1 MKSNFEFLR
10 RYWPALAEIGAT
22 AEGYLFTD
30 PNSCIFKLGMFGE
43 RVVSEIFA
51 VEHLRTPEA
60 DDSQA
65 ARIRILKREGL
76 LPSNID
82 DIFYTLRQ
90 QRNKAVHAG
99 LDSLADA
106 KTLLEMTYRL
116 ACWFMEVYGDWG
128 YIPDPF
134 IMPEKEVAVDYA
146 SLLAEKEAEIVKLNA
161 RVTAVVTAASAAP
174 KQERKQK
181 SEQVAASSDA
191 TEAETRLIIDCQLRA
206 AGWEADTQSL
216 RYANG
221 TRPVKGRNLA
231 IAEWPTTAQDG
242 DDGRA
247 DYALFI
253 GLQMVGIIEA
263 KRISIDVPGVVDGQ
277 CREYAAAIREEDK
290 PLCIGE
296 WGGYYVP
303 FLFAANGRRYV
314 EQWKEKSGV
323 WFRDV
328 RNPANK
334 SRALRGWMSPE
345 GLTTLL
351 SNNPATA
358 NAKLENTPYDLLRD
372 PDGLHLR
379 DYQIRAIEAAEK
391 AIINGQKAVL
401 LSMATG
407 TGKTRTVLG
416 MIYRFLSTNRFRR
429 ILFLVDRN
437 SLGEQAQD
445 VFKEVKLEELL
456 TLDNIYNIRE
466 LGQQGFD
473 AETRIKVAT
482 VQSMVRH
489 LLNDEEASIS
499 VSDYD
504 LIIVDEAHRGYT
516 MDKEL
521 SETEMLY
528 RDEADYRNHYT
539 GAILYLKEGHARVV
553 ASGASGT
560 ATDDED
566 FTDITIPGK
575 TILINENREHRG
587 DIDRDVY
594 HECGHYEWH
603 SMFFEL
609 QDLHASD
616 LRMLDYQEA
625 DDASKPAEKDIRWVE
640 RQASF
645 VGIAAMFPRPVFE
658 PMVRK
663 YWKEVANNQDNLGQK
678 LAGIISKIASDKQ
691 KARSIIKTRMI
702 TMGTSG
708 AKGALNYIDGHYI
721 ANFAFDADSLSSG
734 ETFVIS
740 RSQFTEMYEKDAHFR
755 EVINSRAFVYADGHI
770 CLNQSQYVGSTKKGY
785 LMTKWALGHVDQCCM
800 KFSRTYHISADHYRV
815 GELHYDDEYN
825 ECYLMVHS
833 LDISG
838 MSGDELEEK
847 NLEYLGSLPRRPSK
861 ALTKLLKDR
870 VKTQR
875 GLAAATGLSE
885 AKISRMCNEDDYEY
899 SIQDVTRLIIGL
911 QLPPLLSSLFLEMT
925 RFTRTVMV
933 RYYRYQCIIDCLFME
948 DIETVVESHK
958 KLFDE

>member
-1 MKSNFEFLR
+1 MSTQSKPVEMAPVLQSLKEYLSNHYTDDLLEEVKAAMSLNLVEGLDVDCKDSEIVIDTNSTELLR
-10 RYWPALAEIGAT
+10 AEPWRVDRTHLIADCKMRVKFGLPKDGSIPRFIIRFINFTAEITLDGGITLQRGLKDFTTHVLPERNLPKLTKYLVPVLSYEEMEVLVLEMLQKYLGESGVQKDRENGAYELAEAMG
-22 AEGYLFTD
+22 
-30 PNSCIFKLGMFGE
+30 
-43 RVVSEIFA
+43 
-51 VEHLRTPEA
+51 
-60 DDSQA
+60 
-65 ARIRILKREGL
+65 LK
-76 LPSNID
+76 
-82 DIFYTLRQ
+82 
-90 QRNKAVHAG
+90 
-99 LDSLADA
+99 
-106 KTLLEMTYRL
+106 
-116 ACWFMEVYGDWG
+116 
-128 YIPDPF
+128 
-134 IMPEKEVAVDYA
+134 
-146 SLLAEKEAEIVKLNA
+146 
-161 RVTAVVTAASAAP
+161 
-174 KQERKQK
+174 
-181 SEQVAASSDA
+181 
-191 TEAETRLIIDCQLRA
+191 
-206 AGWEADTQSL
+206 
-216 RYANG
+216 
-221 TRPVKGRNLA
+221 
-231 IAEWPTTAQDG
+231 
-242 DDGRA
+242 
-247 DYALFI
+247 
-253 GLQMVGIIEA
+253 
-263 KRISIDVPGVVDGQ
+263 
-277 CREYAAAIREEDK
+277 
-290 PLCIGE
+290 
-296 WGGYYVP
+296 
-303 FLFAANGRRYV
+303 
-314 EQWKEKSGV
+314 
-323 WFRDV
+323 
-328 RNPANK
+328 
-334 SRALRGWMSPE
+334 
-345 GLTTLL
+345 
-351 SNNPATA
+351 
-358 NAKLENTPYDLLRD
+358 
-372 PDGLHLR
+372 
-379 DYQIRAIEAAEK
+379 
-391 AIINGQKAVL
+391 
-401 LSMATG
+401 
-407 TGKTRTVLG
+407 
-416 MIYRFLSTNRFRR
+416 
-429 ILFLVDRN
+429 
-437 SLGEQAQD
+437 
-445 VFKEVKLEELL
+445 
-456 TLDNIYNIRE
+456 
-466 LGQQGFD
+466 
-473 AETRIKVAT
+473 IKVA
-482 VQSMVRH
+482 S
-489 LLNDEEASIS
+489 L
-499 VSDYD
+499 
-504 LIIVDEAHRGYT
+504 
-516 MDKEL
+516 
-521 SETEMLY
+521 
-528 RDEADYRNHYT
+528 YRNHYI

-609 QDLHASD
+609 QNLHASD

-658 PMVRK
+658 SMVRK

-838 MSGDELEEK
+838 MSRDELEEK
-847 NLEYLGSLPRRPSK
+847 NLEYLDSLPRRPSK

-875 GLAAATGLSE
+875 CLAAATGLSE

>member
-1 MKSNFEFLR
+1 MSTKSKPVEMAPVLQSLKEYLSNHYTDDLLEEVKAAMSLNLVEGLDVDCKDSEIVIDTNSTELLRAEPWRVDRTHLIADCKMRVKFGLPKDGSIPRFIIRFINFTAEITLDGGITLQRGIKDFTTHVLPER
-10 RYWPALAEIGAT
+10 NLPKLTKYLVPVLSYEEMEVLVLEMLQKYLGESGVQKDRENGAYELAEAMG
-22 AEGYLFTD
+22 
-30 PNSCIFKLGMFGE
+30 
-43 RVVSEIFA
+43 
-51 VEHLRTPEA
+51 
-60 DDSQA
+60 
-65 ARIRILKREGL
+65 LK
-76 LPSNID
+76 
-82 DIFYTLRQ
+82 
-90 QRNKAVHAG
+90 
-99 LDSLADA
+99 
-106 KTLLEMTYRL
+106 
-116 ACWFMEVYGDWG
+116 
-128 YIPDPF
+128 
-134 IMPEKEVAVDYA
+134 
-146 SLLAEKEAEIVKLNA
+146 
-161 RVTAVVTAASAAP
+161 
-174 KQERKQK
+174 
-181 SEQVAASSDA
+181 
-191 TEAETRLIIDCQLRA
+191 
-206 AGWEADTQSL
+206 
-216 RYANG
+216 
-221 TRPVKGRNLA
+221 
-231 IAEWPTTAQDG
+231 
-242 DDGRA
+242 
-247 DYALFI
+247 
-253 GLQMVGIIEA
+253 
-263 KRISIDVPGVVDGQ
+263 
-277 CREYAAAIREEDK
+277 
-290 PLCIGE
+290 
-296 WGGYYVP
+296 
-303 FLFAANGRRYV
+303 
-314 EQWKEKSGV
+314 
-323 WFRDV
+323 
-328 RNPANK
+328 
-334 SRALRGWMSPE
+334 
-345 GLTTLL
+345 
-351 SNNPATA
+351 
-358 NAKLENTPYDLLRD
+358 
-372 PDGLHLR
+372 
-379 DYQIRAIEAAEK
+379 
-391 AIINGQKAVL
+391 
-401 LSMATG
+401 
-407 TGKTRTVLG
+407 
-416 MIYRFLSTNRFRR
+416 
-429 ILFLVDRN
+429 
-437 SLGEQAQD
+437 
-445 VFKEVKLEELL
+445 
-456 TLDNIYNIRE
+456 
-466 LGQQGFD
+466 
-473 AETRIKVAT
+473 IKVA
-482 VQSMVRH
+482 S
-489 LLNDEEASIS
+489 L
-499 VSDYD
+499 
-504 LIIVDEAHRGYT
+504 
-516 MDKEL
+516 
-521 SETEMLY
+521 
-528 RDEADYRNHYT
+528 YRNHYT

-609 QDLHASD
+609 QNLHASD

-740 RSQFTEMYEKDAHFR
+740 RSQFTEMYENDAHFR

-838 MSGDELEEK
+838 MSRDELEEK
-847 NLEYLGSLPRRPSK
+847 NLEYLDSLPRRPSK